1 MNPLKILA
9 KQVIDAM
16 AEDKDSDDFLRNS
29 VQLYEY
35 PEWQSLD
42 HILLILWV
50 KYGEW
55 WLPLFRRYKTKRDK
69 YTEEKPTPL
78 VNFHKGLAN
87 YLRNNPSI
95 VLSKAAKIK
104 NFCVM

>member
-29 VQLYEY
+29 VQLHEY

-42 HILLILWV
+42 HILLILQV
-50 KYGEW
+50 KYSEW
-55 WLPLFRRYKTKRDK
+55 
-69 YTEEKPTPL
+69 
-78 VNFHKGLAN
+78 
-87 YLRNNPSI
+87 
-95 VLSKAAKIK
+95 
-104 NFCVM
+104 